1 MGIRTRGSTASGPE
15 ASAHE
20 ASGPAASAAPDRS
33 CRDTLGRIGLPE
45 PVTILARRA
54 WDVIIVG
61 AGHNGLACAAYL
73 ARAGKRVLVLEARER
88 VGGACTLEE
97 TWPGYR
103 VSPCAYL
110 AGLLHPLVVAEL
122 DFPRYGYRWTPAEAG
137 MFVPFEDGTSVQLW
151 EDDDRCREEIRRL
164 SPRDVD
170 GFEAMYAPMK
180 RIREALRPPGEGDI
194 WIGRAPTREQIEK
207 RLDGDRESIDLLFE
221 WSMVEYVERYLVDER
236 LRMALIGQ
244 GVIGT
249 NASPYEPGT
258 AFVHVFHSTGT
269 MAGMPGMW
277 GYVEGGMGTVSFI
290 LCDIA
295 RDEGAVVAAGVPVA
309 RIVPGEGVELEGGD
323 RISAPAVVSNAD
335 PRATLRL
342 LGDQADEAWKDRVES
357 VPQTG
362 ATVKINVALAELP
375 DFTSRPGTDEDHHRG
390 QINIPIT
397 ARQWHEAHARA
408 GQGELP
414 PRLWE
419 ELYFHTAH
427 DGSVAPPGRH
437 TMSIFAQFVPYAF
450 AEGDWD
456 TRRDEVGRLA
466 LESLGRFCSNIPDAV
481 LHMDVMGPPD
491 IEKKVGLTG
500 GHIFQGE
507 ILPAYMWDKR
517 LDPRTPMQGVY
528 LCGACTH
535 PGGSVIAVNG
545 RNAAMEVLGE
555 YDG

>member
-1 MGIRTRGSTASGPE
+1 MDLQTNGSAASE
-15 ASAHE
+15 HDR
-20 ASGPAASAAPDRS
+20 SGPAASASAATDRS
-33 CRDTLGRIGLPE
+33 CRDSLGRIGLPE
-45 PVTILARRA
+45 PVSSLADRA

-110 AGLLHPLVVAEL
+110 AGLLHPLVIEEL

-137 MFVPFEDGTSVQLW
+137 MFVPFEDGTSIQLW
-151 EDDDRCREEIRRL
+151 ENDERCREEIRRL

-170 GFEAMYAPMK
+170 GFETMYAPMK

-194 WIGRAPTREQIEK
+194 WIGRAPTREQIET
-207 RLDGDRESIDLLFE
+207 RLRGDRESIDLLFE
-221 WSMVEYVERYLVDER
+221 WSMVEYVERYLADER
-236 LRMALIGQ
+236 LRMALMGQ

-258 AFVHVFHSTGT
+258 ASVHVFHSSGT

-295 RDEGAVVAAGVPVA
+295 RGAGAVVAAGVPVA

-323 RISAPAVVSNAD
+323 RISAPTVVSNAD

-342 LGDQADEAWKDRVES
+342 LGDLADGAWKDRVES

-362 ATVKINVALAELP
+362 ATVKINIGLSELP
-375 DFTSRPGTDEDHHRG
+375 DFSSRPGTDEDHHRG
-390 QINIPIT
+390 QVNLPIT
-397 ARQWHEAHARA
+397 ARQWHDFHGLARE
-408 GQGELP
+408 GKLP

-427 DGSVAPPGRH
+427 DGSVAPAGRH
-437 TMSIFAQFVPYAF
+437 TMSIFAQYVPYAF
-450 AEGDWD
+450 AKGDWD

-466 LESLGRFCSNIPDAV
+466 LDTLGRYCSNIPDAV
-481 LHMDVMGPPD
+481 LHMDVLGPPD

-507 ILPAYMWDKR
+507 ILPAYMWDRR
-517 LDPRTPMQGVY
+517 LEARTPMEGLY

-535 PGGSVIAVNG
+535 PGGSVIAING
-545 RNAAMEVLGE
+545 RNAAMEVLGKYE
-555 YDG
+555 

>member
-1 MGIRTRGSTASGPE
+1 MTPVDMKSRSLTTETAPG
-15 ASAHE
+15 
-20 ASGPAASAAPDRS
+20 GT
-33 CRDTLGRIGLPE
+33 CRDALGRIGLPE
-45 PVTILARRA
+45 PVSSLAARD
-54 WDVIIVG
+54 WDVIVVG
-61 AGHNGLACAAYL
+61 AGHNGLTCAAYL
-73 ARAGKRVLVLEARER
+73 ARAGRRVLVLEARER

-97 TWPGYR
+97 IWPGYR

-110 AGLLHPLVVAEL
+110 AGLLHPLVIEEL
-122 DFPRYGYRWTPAEAG
+122 DFAQYGYRWTPAEAG
-137 MFVPFEDGTSVQLW
+137 MFVPFEDGSSIQLW
-151 EDDDRCREEIRRL
+151 EDDDRCRDEIRRL

-180 RIREALRPPGEGDI
+180 RIREALRPPGKGDI
-194 WIGRAPTREQIEK
+194 WIGRAPAREQIEA
-207 RLDGDRESIDLLFE
+207 RLGGDREAIDLLFE
-221 WSMVEYVERYLVDER
+221 WSMVEYVERYLEDER

-258 AFVHVFHSTGT
+258 ASVHVFHSTGT

-277 GYVEGGMGTVSFI
+277 GYVQGGMGTVSFI

-295 RDEGAVVAAGVPVA
+295 RDAGAVVAAGVPVA
-309 RIVPGEGVELEGGD
+309 RILPDEGVELEGGECV
-323 RISAPAVVSNAD
+323 RAPAVVSNAD
-335 PRATLRL
+335 PRVTLRL
-342 LGDQADEAWKDRVES
+342 LGDQADDAWKKRVES
-357 VPQTG
+357 IPQTG
-362 ATVKINVALAELP
+362 ATVKINVALSELP
-375 DFTSRPGTDEDHHRG
+375 DFISRPGTDKDHHRG
-390 QINIPIT
+390 QVNIPLT
-397 ARQWHEAHARA
+397 ARQWHEYHAMA
-408 GQGELP
+408 GSGKLP

-456 TRRDEVGRLA
+456 SRREEVGRLA
-466 LESLGRFCSNIPDAV
+466 LESLDRYCSNIPDAV

-517 LDPRTPMQGVY
+517 LEPRTPMPGVY

-535 PGGSVIAVNG
+535 PGGSVIAING
-545 RNAAMEVLGE
+545 RNAAMEVLGM
-555 YDG
+555 YGDPA

>member
-1 MGIRTRGSTASGPE
+1 MGMRNNGSAASGP
-15 ASAHE
+15 ST
-20 ASGPAASAAPDRS
+20 SPPPAAPHGT
-33 CRDTLGRIGLPE
+33 CRDALGRIGLPE
-45 PVTILARRA
+45 PVKSLAA
-54 WDVIIVG
+54 HDWDVIVVG
-61 AGHNGLACAAYL
+61 AGHNGLTCAAYL

-110 AGLLHPLVVAEL
+110 AGLLHPLVIEEL

-194 WIGRAPTREQIEK
+194 WIGRAPTREQIET
-207 RLDGDRESIDLLFE
+207 RLKGDREAIDLLFE
-221 WSMVEYVERYLVDER
+221 WSMAEYVERYLEDER
-236 LRMALIGQ
+236 LRMALVGQ

-249 NASPYEPGT
+249 NASPCDPGT
-258 AFVHVFHSTGT
+258 ASVHVFHSTGT

-277 GYVEGGMGTVSFI
+277 GYVEGGMGTVSFM

-295 RDEGAVVAAGVPVA
+295 RDAGAVVAAGVPVA
-309 RIVPGEGVELEGGD
+309 RILPGEGVELEGGE
-323 RISAPAVVSNAD
+323 RVRASAVVSNAD
-335 PRATLRL
+335 PRVTLRL
-342 LGDQADEAWKDRVES
+342 LGDQADGAWRERVES
-357 VPQTG
+357 IPQTG
-362 ATVKINVALAELP
+362 ATVKINVALSELP
-375 DFTSRPGTDEDHHRG
+375 DFTSRPGADEDHHRG
-390 QINIPIT
+390 QVNIPLT
-397 ARQWHEAHARA
+397 SRQWHKFHAMAGA
-408 GQGELP
+408 GQLP

-456 TRRDEVGRLA
+456 SRREEVGRLA
-466 LESLGRFCSNIPDAV
+466 LESLGRFCRNIPDAV

-517 LDPRTPMQGVY
+517 LEPRTPMPGVY

-535 PGGSVIAVNG
+535 PGGSVITING
-545 RNAAMEVLGE
+545 RNAAMEVLGV
-555 YDG
+555 YGD